1 MSNLSLQIHSKRLIT
16 HVMREAS
23 GKNPP
28 DGGDHPQVRRIKEEL
43 KPSYRSASI
52 APASTLS
59 VAY

>member
-28 DGGDHPQVRRIKEEL
+28 DRGDHAQVRRIEKEL

-52 APASTLS
+52 ALASTPFVS
-59 VAY
+59 Y